1 MERKK
6 LKRRKKKMINQILI
20 VAIGVTVADI
30 LGIIVGKVI
39 DFLRKK

>member
-1 MERKK
+1 MGKKK

-20 VAIGVTVADI
+20 VAIGVTVSNI
-30 LGIIVGKVI
+30 LDIIVGKVI

>member
-1 MERKK
+1 
-6 LKRRKKKMINQILI
+6 MINQILI

-30 LGIIVGKVI
+30 LGIIVDKVI

>member
-1 MERKK
+1 
-6 LKRRKKKMINQILI
+6 MINQILI

>member
-1 MERKK
+1 
-6 LKRRKKKMINQILI
+6 MINQILI
-20 VAIGVTVADI
+20 VAIGVTVSDI

>member
-1 MERKK
+1 
-6 LKRRKKKMINQILI
+6 MINQILI

-30 LGIIVGKVI
+30 LDIIVGKVI